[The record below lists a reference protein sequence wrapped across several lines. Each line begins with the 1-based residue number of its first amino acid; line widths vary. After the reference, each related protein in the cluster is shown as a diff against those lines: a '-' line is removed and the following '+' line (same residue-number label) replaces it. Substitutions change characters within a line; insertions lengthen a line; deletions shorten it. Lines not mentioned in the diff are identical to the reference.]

1 MKAWLSGYNADLF
14 FAPDSPE
21 ELARYELSVAL
32 PHTGCRIKTNPA
44 LGEGYHILRE
54 SDGSDTVSGG
64 RTGVLYGAYALI
76 RLVLSGASLPEF
88 LSSSPKY
95 ALRMINCWDNA
106 DGSVERGYSG
116 RSLFFEGGR
125 LEYDPP
131 RMRELARLLA
141 SVGLNVLCINNV
153 NVHERNSCPGLCCDP
168 GPGRFPGQSG

>member
-54 SDGSDTVSGG
+54 SDGSYTVSGG

-88 LSSSPKY
+88 LSSSPPMGLLNAGIPVEACSLK
-95 ALRMINCWDNA
+95 AVAWNTILPVCVNLHVCW
-106 DGSVERGYSG
+106 
-116 RSLFFEGGR
+116 
-125 LEYDPP
+125 
-131 RMRELARLLA
+131 LLSA
-141 SVGLNVLCINNV
+141 
-153 NVHERNSCPGLCCDP
+153 
-168 GPGRFPGQSG
+168 